1 MQREGAV
8 PESFVLVQAA
18 ECHQHRKL
26 AKRDGGEAVREREAA
41 RKDVPLTR
49 SHLHEMAA
57 DDIGE
62 NCNRHLQRSS
72 RARGWP
78 AWLGRSGTRS
88 PARPPPGEHN
98 HEQSVLRDAGRANL
112 KDAQPSSHYT
122 QDEDREAA
130 VQVLLLKAKFC
141 AAKEGRLVVLGLDG
155 TSQLSGLT
163 PDMVGEIA
171 QAGLTGTYEHYRD
184 NLDTTDL
191 TTHVGS
197 CCNIGITTC
206 GIGDLTWKALKARGH
221 A

>member
-1 MQREGAV
+1 MAKRPQGWVKCEDRLPYYRDSSCSLPLATTTTPCPRPRLHDSRGPRRGRGRPGSRARPSGSLAASMQREGAV

-49 SHLHEMAA
+49 SHLHEVAA

-72 RARGWP
+72 RRSRLKGQGL

-130 VQVLLLKAKFC
+130 VASK
-141 AAKEGRLVVLGLDG
+141 
-155 TSQLSGLT
+155 
-163 PDMVGEIA
+163 
-171 QAGLTGTYEHYRD
+171 
-184 NLDTTDL
+184 
-191 TTHVGS
+191 S
-197 CCNIGITTC
+197 CCSRRSSALPRR
-206 GIGDLTWKALKARGH
+206 GD
-221 A
+221 